1 MVKAVRGCLIKTE
14 PSVKEVILKISET
27 EHYVIEDINET
38 TLFVNYDCLDTLKS
52 RVEKVLS
59 STTRTVEN

>member
-52 RVEKVLS
+52 RKIS
-59 STTRTVEN
+59 K